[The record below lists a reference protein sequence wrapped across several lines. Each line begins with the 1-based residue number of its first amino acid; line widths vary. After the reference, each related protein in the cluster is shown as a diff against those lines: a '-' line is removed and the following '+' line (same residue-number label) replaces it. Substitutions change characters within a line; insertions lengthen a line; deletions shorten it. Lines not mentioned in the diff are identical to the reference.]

1 MAMLQE
7 AVWAPRGEGSV
18 SGWVALST
26 GELAGRRQPGRRREK
41 TLDDK
46 DAGEGGSPAPT
57 VGSLEDGR
65 SPPG

>member
-1 MAMLQE
+1 MATLQE

-26 GELAGRRQPGRRREK
+26 GELTGRRQPGRRREK
-41 TLDDK
+41 TLDK
-46 DAGEGGSPAPT
+46 DAGEGDSPAPP